1 MAGEPELK
9 TATRQRIVS
18 PLRLAWGLVIFM
30 ITLTVAWIY
39 LSDDPQPVVETPAP
53 VIALADEADEDT
65 SSIPP
70 ATNAAVVEEEL
81 DEPQQTNTDTQS
93 ADRPE
98 KVAVQPSTTIPQ
110 PTVSAA
116 SQRLE
121 NTQSPL
127 TQAPNENLL
136 IRGDNGLKPALG
148 PDGLIAW
155 KEYARPF
162 AGSEDAP
169 RIAIL
174 ITDIGLNSRGSNA
187 AIDTLPGQIDL
198 ALSPYGRNLQSWMD
212 KARAKG
218 HEGFLMLPTEPLNY
232 PDNDPGPHTLIADT
246 SPSNNLVKLD
256 WLLSQVTGYVGVV
269 NHMGSKFTAS
279 EEALTPVLTDLQ
291 SRGLMLVDSRS
302 TRFSM
307 AARVARNLNMP
318 RAIND
323 RYIDNVI
330 TSEEIQKQLAEL
342 EITANTFGAALG
354 LARATPL
361 SINEIAAWAE
371 TLAEKGIELVPVTA
385 IANRQPVK

>member
-127 TQAPNENLL
+127 AQAPNENLL